1 MFAVFSTC
9 FRSPFCFGLF
19 WWMVDIYI
27 HLYLVH
33 LVLCSLLLYKY
44 LMQVIFW
51 TFSDPYFEDSSSLY
65 TLNLFQNVCCFIEVN
80 VVAILLLKIYWPFPE
95 YLGHYCWLD
104 ILSITNLVA
113 NIFSFLQN
121 WSEIIMDIDSFI
133 FQVLYLDKERSFDGR
148 HFVFYKI

>member
-1 MFAVFSTC
+1 
-9 FRSPFCFGLF
+9 
-19 WWMVDIYI
+19 MVDIYI

-51 TFSDPYFEDSSSLY
+51 TFPDPYFEDSSSLY